1 MAAFCQK
8 CVEGKLDFSAEIYKF
23 FAHPSCAEGS
33 KRLRGQQIKDEVDA
47 VIFVY
52 YKIYL
57 I

>member
-1 MAAFCQK
+1 MAALCQK